1 MKGDGNWCRAYA
13 LALHGKPVTFL
24 GAYAAVTVVRNE
36 DDSFTAGIARA
47 PGETDIR
54 ANACRGEELVIATV
68 AAECASIAAHGPD
81 APLCRSGEHGLCGH
95 VAFAAPSGP
104 ERRPW

>member
-36 DDSFTAGIARA
+36 DDSFTAGVTR
-47 PGETDIR
+47 PSGETDIR
-54 ANACRGEELVIATV
+54 AYARRGEELVVATV
-68 AAECASIAAHGPD
+68 AAECASIAAHGPQ

-95 VAFAAPSGP
+95 VAFATPSGP
-104 ERRPW
+104 EWRTR